1 MGLNDFAQWA
11 QRHPQAA
18 AEFISMVQTVAPSTI
33 EPPASEARAQQ
44 EARME
49 AGRRGMV
56 LWRNNVG
63 ATKSKEPCNCP
74 VCGFKF
80 NLERAPVRY
89 GLANDSEKMNKRVK
103 SSDLIGIKPI
113 LITPAHVGTVI
124 GQFVAVEVK
133 APGVPINL
141 KDDQQA
147 GQAAFG
153 GLVTQFGGH
162 FEFSYGGLIIDAP
175 LG

>member
-1 MGLNDFAQWA
+1 MNTTEFYQWA
-11 QRHPQAA
+11 QRHPAA
-18 AEFISMVQTVAPSTI
+18 AADFLQMVNTPADTRLA
-33 EPPASEARAQQ
+33 PPASEARAQQ

-63 ATKSKEPCNCP
+63 ATKAKEPCVCP
-74 VCGFKF
+74 ACHFKF
-80 NLERAPVRY
+80 NLERPPIRY

-103 SSDLIGIKPI
+103 SSDLIGIKPV
-113 LITPAHVGTVI
+113 LITQAHVGHTI

-141 KDDQQA
+141 KDEQQA

-153 GLVTQFGGH
+153 GLVTQFGGL
-162 FEFSYGGLIIDAP
+162 FEFSYGGLT
-175 LG
+175 LS